1 MLRKFTSRRAIDRI
15 VAGLEKRNRLI
26 NTKERDIVAYHEAG
40 HALVAE
46 RVETA
51 DPVHKISIIP
61 RGVAAL
67 GYTQQLP
74 SEDRY
79 LLQKKELEDRI
90 AVLLGGRAAE
100 EIIFKEISSGASN
113 DLERATDIARRMVTE
128 LGMSPTVG
136 LVTFARRRG
145 TFLQGQDVEA
155 RDYSETTAQSI
166 DAEVKR
172 LLTEGYQTALDILRR
187 DRQFLEAIA
196 RKLLEKE
203 VMDREEL
210 RELLGLPQDQHG
222 DGKPEVGHVPDH
234 AAD

>member
-1 MLRKFTSRRAIDRI
+1 
-15 VAGLEKRNRLI
+15 
-26 NTKERDIVAYHEAG
+26 
-40 HALVAE
+40 
-46 RVETA
+46 
-51 DPVHKISIIP
+51 
-61 RGVAAL
+61 VAAL

-79 LLQKKELEDRI
+79 LLQKQELEDRI

-100 EIIFKEISSGASN
+100 EIVFNEISSGASN

-128 LGMSPTVG
+128 LGMSPVVG

-145 TFLQGQDVEA
+145 TFLQAQDVEP

-172 LLTEGYQTALDILRR
+172 LLTEGYQTALDVLRR

-203 VMDREEL
+203 VMDRDEL
-210 RELLGLPQDQHG
+210 RELLGLPPDQHG
-222 DGKPEVGHVPDH
+222 GKPEVGHVPDH